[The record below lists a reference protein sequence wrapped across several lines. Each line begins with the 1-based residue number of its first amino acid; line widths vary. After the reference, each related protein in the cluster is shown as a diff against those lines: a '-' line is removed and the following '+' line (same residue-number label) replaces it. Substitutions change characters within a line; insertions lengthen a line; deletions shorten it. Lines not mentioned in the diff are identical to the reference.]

1 MQAKTDQARAEA
13 CRARAGENRA
23 AQIAWATKA
32 KQTGYELDRRMA
44 EAHRMS
50 ADAAGAL
57 AAYYDRAAKPAQRP
71 SLLRRLGEF
80 FGVL

>member
-1 MQAKTDQARAEA
+1 MNTKTDQDRAEA

-32 KQTGYELDRRMA
+32 KRTGYELDRRMA
-44 EAHRMS
+44 EAHRVS

-57 AAYYDRAAKPAQRP
+57 AAYYARAAQPAPRP
-71 SLLRRLGEF
+71 SLLRRIGEF